1 MWRTLMASNAI
12 VDSVVARGCITDDD
26 VTRMQRAYYSDASIT
41 EGEATELFN
50 LNAKCHSQT
59 GSWTRFFAE
68 TISNFVLQ
76 QKTPD
81 GRISE
86 TNAKWLASRITCG
99 DKISDAERAV
109 LMTIKRQSK
118 KIVPVLKPLFE
129 RVA

>member
-1 MWRTLMASNAI
+1 MASNAI

-26 VTRMQRAYYSDASIT
+26 VARMQRAYYSDASIT
-41 EGEATELFN
+41 EGEATELFQ
-50 LNAKCHSQT
+50 LNAKCRSQT

-86 TNAKWLASRITCG
+86 TNAKWLASRING
-99 DKISDAERAV
+99 NEKMSDAERAV

-118 KIVPVLKPLFE
+118 KVPPLLTQLFQ

>member
-1 MWRTLMASNAI
+1 MLMASNAI
-12 VDSVVARGCITDDD
+12 VGSVVDRGCITDDD
-26 VTRMQRAYYSDASIT
+26 VEKMRRAYYSDASIT
-41 EGEATELFN
+41 EGEVHELFQ
-50 LNAKCHSQT
+50 LNDNCASQT

-86 TNAKWLASRITCG
+86 TNAKWLASRIKHKT
-99 DKISDAERAV
+99 KMSDAERAV
-109 LMTIKRQSK
+109 LMMIKRQSRK
-118 KIVPVLKPLFE
+118 VSPTLKPLFA

>member
-1 MWRTLMASNAI
+1 MASNAI

-26 VTRMQRAYYSDASIT
+26 VARMQRAYYSDASIT
-41 EGEATELFN
+41 EGEATELFQ
-50 LNAKCHSQT
+50 LNAKCRSLT

-76 QKTPD
+76 QTTPD

-86 TNAKWLASRITCG
+86 TNARWLASRINCK
-99 DKISDAERAV
+99 DKMSDAERAV

-118 KIVPVLKPLFE
+118 KVAPVLKQLFQS
-129 RVA
+129 VA

>member
-1 MWRTLMASNAI
+1 MASNAI

-26 VTRMQRAYYSDASIT
+26 VVRMQRAYFSDASIT
-41 EGEATELFN
+41 EGEATELFQ
-50 LNAKCHSQT
+50 LNAKCRSQT

-68 TISNFVLQ
+68 TISNFVLA

-86 TNAKWLASRITCG
+86 TNAKWLASRINR
-99 DKISDAERAV
+99 DDRMSDAERAV
-109 LMTIKRQSK
+109 LMTIKRQSRK
-118 KIVPVLKPLFE
+118 VSPTLKPLFA